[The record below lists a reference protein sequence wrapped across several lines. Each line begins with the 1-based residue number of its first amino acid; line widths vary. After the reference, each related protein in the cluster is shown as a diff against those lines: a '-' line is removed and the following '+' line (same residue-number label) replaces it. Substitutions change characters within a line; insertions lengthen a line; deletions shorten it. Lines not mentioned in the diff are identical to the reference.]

1 MSIASF
7 SEFVKKVTTER
18 STPNAEN
25 PLAAQLNFD
34 QSLKGQAK
42 LDDIAQKLAEV
53 GKSQGYDF
61 TADDVKKN
69 MESLAAQYDI
79 NPAIAAMMDSYC
91 TTTCHMGSTIGKD

>member
-18 STPNAEN
+18 SAPNAEH
-25 PLAAQLNFD
+25 PLSDALNFD
-34 QSLKGQAK
+34 KSLKGQAQ
-42 LDDIAQKLAEV
+42 LDNIAEKLAQV

-61 TADDVKKN
+61 TADDVKRN
-69 MESLAAQYDI
+69 MDSLAAQYDV
-79 NPAIAAMMDSYC
+79 NPAITAMLDSYC